1 LSQEGQPDT
10 VWGRL
15 LPVGGP
21 PGDLVLLSTPAG
33 NPGRPEIAIA
43 SNDVGVVAW
52 EERLDATDPNSPFQI
67 FLRQILPPPNC
78 PDATGTIRQG
88 RPTRIDLRCTG
99 LQLQAPEILTPP
111 SHGSLAAPDTSSQSV
126 LYTPKPGYA
135 GADSFTFR
143 GTNPGGGGATQ
154 TASLAV
160 GKDTVRPVIKRF
172 RITGRT
178 IVGPAGASA
187 TRQGRRG
194 KARFKLRLSE
204 PATVRIVVGRP
215 KRCPPKRRSPK
226 RCTKY
231 RKLGTLRARGAKAS
245 HTVPLARRIRKKLR
259 PGRVYDARAIA
270 RDPAGNR
277 SKPKRIRFAI
287 VR

>member
-1 LSQEGQPDT
+1 ME
-10 VWGRL
+10 
-15 LPVGGP
+15 
-21 PGDLVLLSTPAG
+21 
-33 NPGRPEIAIA
+33 IA

-52 EERLDATDPNSPFQI
+52 EERLDATDPSSPFQI
-67 FLRQILPPPNC
+67 FVRQILPPPSC
-78 PDATGTIRQG
+78 PDATATILQG
-88 RPTRIDLRCTG
+88 RPTRVDLRCTG
-99 LQLQAPEILTPP
+99 LQLGAPEILTPP
-111 SHGSLAAPDTSSQSV
+111 SHGSLAAPDASSQSAV
-126 LYTPKPGYA
+126 YTPKPGYA

-154 TASLAV
+154 TASLEV

-172 RITGRT
+172 RIMGRT

-187 TRQGRRG
+187 TRKGGRG

-204 PATVRIVVGRP
+204 PATVKIVVGQRKRCLP
-215 KRCPPKRRSPK
+215 KRGSPK

-231 RKLGTLRARGAKAS
+231 RKLGALHARAAKAS
-245 HTVPLARRIRKKLR
+245 HTVPLAKRIRKKLR

-277 SKPKRIRFAI
+277 SKPKRLRFAI
-287 VR
+287 AR